1 MFRTVVCLF
10 FFLFIK
16 NFQPFRIDPRGFFF
30 LRIEFTP
37 LANENFSSSFP
48 LERMLEIFLK
58 NVGQQLAGQQE
69 LEEIFFFVFRYFANA
84 PNELNELK
92 EENLL

>member
-1 MFRTVVCLF
+1 
-10 FFLFIK
+10 
-16 NFQPFRIDPRGFFF
+16 
-30 LRIEFTP
+30 
-37 LANENFSSSFP
+37 
-48 LERMLEIFLK
+48 MLEIFLK